1 MAGAIDSIVNN
12 AIGGR
17 SAEVKRATA
26 VAAALEVIIS
36 KCANS
41 PGHHGQV
48 EQEME
53 NLSKYAD
60 QIEAALIRG

>member
-1 MAGAIDSIVNN
+1 MAESINSLVTNEIN
-12 AIGGR
+12 GR
-17 SAEVKRATA
+17 SSKVKRASA
-26 VAAALEVIIS
+26 VAAALEVIVAKVS
-36 KCANS
+36 HS

-60 QIEAALIRG
+60 LIEAAIAK